1 MALQWDP
8 STDFYNGQSLGE
20 IRENL
25 NNYNSD
31 VAIEVN
37 TNTSNISSNTTR
49 IITLEG
55 VKETAIW
62 GQISGTLSNQTDLQA
77 AFDSKA
83 NVGDS
88 YLKTDHL
95 VVSSGSGDQG
105 KPVVLDGTGKLHTSL
120 IPSSTYYPVGSFTPT
135 GGAEYPDTTGHS
147 FGATWFVSG
156 VNDSTG
162 YEFTGG
168 DLTGQT
174 VYNDDRMIYG
184 ETSWVIEKREDN
196 SQDYYRIDGTVS
208 ITAPFAG
215 GNQQFKN
222 AADGVDAKDLVTK
235 AQLDGVN
242 TSLSNHTGDTNNPHS
257 VTKAQVGLDFVID
270 SGDGSQF
277 LANDGTYKESTL
289 PSGAIIMWSGV
300 SIPSG
305 WALCDGQNGTPDL
318 RGRFVIGGEIGE
330 IGVTGGSADSVVVS
344 HNHIFT
350 GNQVTGSLDSRGDSA
365 SGVSGVFTNV
375 DGVFTIEIDGGA
387 GNFASNETGST
398 STTPDRVSLNFTPSG
413 TISTEGESGTEKNL
427 PPYYTLVYIMK
438 L

>member
-77 AFDSKA
+77 ALDSKA
-83 NVGDS
+83 NIGDS

-95 VVSSGSGDQG
+95 VVSSGVADRG
-105 KPVVLDGTGKLHTSL
+105 KPVVLDGTGKLHSSL
-120 IPSSTYYPVGSFTPT
+120 IPSGTYYPVGPFTPT
-135 GGAEYPDTTGHS
+135 GGAEYPDTSGHTP
-147 FGATWFVSG
+147 GATWFVSG
-156 VNDSTG
+156 VDDSTG

-168 DLTGQT
+168 DLIGQT

-184 ETSWVIEKREDN
+184 EASWVIEKREDN
-196 SQDYYRIDGTVS
+196 SQDYYRLDGTKS

-222 AADGVDAKDLVTK
+222 AANGVDDKDLVTK
-235 AQLDGVN
+235 EQLDTKADQSSLDTTN
-242 TSLSNHTGDTNNPHS
+242 TNLSNHTSNTSNPHNVTATQVGADPAGSAQGVQDNLDTHTGNTNNPHS
-257 VTKAQVGLDFVID
+257 VTKAQVGLDYVTD
-270 SGDGSQF
+270 TGDGSQY
-277 LANDGTYKESTL
+277 LADDGTYKPINVQSEGMATAWGTF
-289 PSGAIIMWSGV
+289 SGDGQKLAGYNFGSVNAGSSNGEVFFETPMDNNNYAIFMWS
-300 SIPSG
+300 SHSG
-305 WALCDGQNGTPDL
+305 LGIYGY
-318 RGRFVIGGEIGE
+318 
-330 IGVTGGSADSVVVS
+330 
-344 HNHIFT
+344 
-350 GNQVTGSLDSRGDSA
+350 
-365 SGVSGVFTNV
+365 
-375 DGVFTIEIDGGA
+375 
-387 GNFASNETGST
+387 
-398 STTPDRVSLNFTPSG
+398 
-413 TISTEGESGTEKNL
+413 GTEKVTTDKFEFNCSSNL
-427 PPYYTLVYIMK
+427 IPAEKYYFMVFGGK
-438 L
+438 S